1 MGEKFYYIDKVRRR
15 IDSIIQERPSH
26 KEILEFL
33 REIMTEQYKIRK
45 NIKIDPAKIG
55 KEKVKGLIEGFP
67 LLDKKDLPLD
77 IASAASLFKKLCK
90 VLSRSI
96 ESSRDAK
103 RINQALASKD
113 IDLLELF
120 KHNSAENGEYVQA
133 LSKKLAVSERLLYF
147 LVENSI
153 KPILEVYADELKE
166 YVDQDTWW
174 RGYCPICGSTP
185 LIAGLREE
193 GERFLVCSSCSYEW
207 RFRRLKCPFC
217 ENEDHKGLRYFY
229 TEREG
234 KVNRVDVCEKCKTY
248 IKAIDLRE
256 LPSDFIS
263 FVEDAGTLYM
273 DVLAQTKGYR
283 RLNDVWGERT

>member
-1 MGEKFYYIDKVRRR
+1 
-15 IDSIIQERPSH
+15 
-26 KEILEFL
+26 
-33 REIMTEQYKIRK
+33 
-45 NIKIDPAKIG
+45 
-55 KEKVKGLIEGFP
+55 
-67 LLDKKDLPLD
+67 
-77 IASAASLFKKLCK
+77 
-90 VLSRSI
+90 
-96 ESSRDAK
+96 
-103 RINQALASKD
+103 
-113 IDLLELF
+113 
-120 KHNSAENGEYVQA
+120 
-133 LSKKLAVSERLLYF
+133 
-147 LVENSI
+147 VENSI

-174 RGYCPICGSTP
+174 RGYCPICGSAP